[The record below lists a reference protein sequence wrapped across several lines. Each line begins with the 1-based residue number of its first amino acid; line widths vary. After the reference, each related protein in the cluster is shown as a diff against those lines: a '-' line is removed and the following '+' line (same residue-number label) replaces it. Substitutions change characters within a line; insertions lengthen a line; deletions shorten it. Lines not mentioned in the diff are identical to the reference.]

1 METLACHL
9 MRVLFVCMGNI
20 CRSPTAEAA
29 FREAL
34 EQEGL
39 TAAVDVDSA
48 GLGRW
53 HLGDPPDP
61 RMRAAGERDGLAIDG
76 RARLVRPDDFETFD
90 VVLAMDRSNHEQ
102 LLALA
107 PDAEARQR
115 VRLFRDFDAEANA
128 PDTPDPY
135 YEGNFDEVV
144 AIARRGAAGLLEH
157 LRPQLERTR

>member
-1 METLACHL
+1 

-29 FREAL
+29 MREAL
-34 EQEGL
+34 AEQGL
-39 TAAVDVDSA
+39 EDVIDVDSA

-61 RMRAAGERDGLAIDG
+61 RMRAAGERAGLTLDG
-76 RARLVRPDDFETFD
+76 RARAVTREDVEAFD
-90 VVLAMDRSNHEQ
+90 LIVAMDRSNQEQ

-107 PDAEARQR
+107 PDASSRER
-115 VRLFRDFDAEANA
+115 VVLFRDFDDQADS

-144 AIARRGAAGLLEH
+144 AIARRGVAGLLEH
-157 LRPQLERTR
+157 LRPQRERAT